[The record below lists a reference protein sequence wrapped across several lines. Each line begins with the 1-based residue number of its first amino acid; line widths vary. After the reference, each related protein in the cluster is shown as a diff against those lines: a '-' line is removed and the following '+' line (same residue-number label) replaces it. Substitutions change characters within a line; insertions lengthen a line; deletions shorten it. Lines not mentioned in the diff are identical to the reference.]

1 MRDRARRD
9 SDEVAAPAASAPAT
23 NAEKIRLFRSLFRGR
38 EDVFA
43 RRWENPKTG
52 KAGYAPACANEW
64 VPSVCIKR
72 SDMGLAGRRGTCSE
86 CTAQAYVPLTDD
98 EIAAHLRGQQVL
110 GVYPLLAD
118 ETCWFLAADFD
129 DDGWTGDIAA
139 FRETCD
145 SFGVPVAVERSR
157 SGNGAHAWVFF
168 SAPVAAVVA
177 RQLGCFL
184 LTETMSRRHQ
194 LTMAS
199 YDRLFPNQDTMP
211 KGGFGNLIA
220 LPLQKVARDNGNS
233 TFVDGDL
240 VPFADP
246 WAFLAG
252 MTRMRP
258 GEVKA
263 LTESALRSGRV
274 LGVRQPLTGDDE
286 SAPWERLPSGRPP
299 RSPITEP
306 LPASANAVIAQRL
319 YLEKADCPLLCS
331 AGSSASPPSRIP
343 SSTRSR
349 VCACRPR

>member
-1 MRDRARRD
+1 
-9 SDEVAAPAASAPAT
+9 
-23 NAEKIRLFRSLFRGR
+23 
-38 EDVFA
+38 
-43 RRWENPKTG
+43 
-52 KAGYAPACANEW
+52 
-64 VPSVCIKR
+64 
-72 SDMGLAGRRGTCSE
+72 MGLAGRRGTCSE